1 MLERISTR
9 RAPTVRRTGTSAIAA
24 GLLLFASVF
33 AEYLFSAE
41 NDGKVTN
48 VPVLSLYIAGFV
60 AGTAA
65 LIVALNGLRVLPAH
79 ASLRRAGRVGFWT
92 AIGGATLLLLFALQA
107 LVSTAATG
115 NEPGGFILFGLGFL
129 LLVGGQIVAGFSI
142 LRAGAAR
149 GTGRLLLLASAAAVI
164 AVAVPADPFH
174 DLGLFLFDA
183 AWIGV
188 GLVLIRPA
196 RSGSL
201 RRQMLRWSVGV
212 GLLVA
217 LTAPA
222 AFAAAGG
229 ETVHFAGS
237 FTQAGTN
244 PCTGASGTF
253 AVTFNGVS
261 HTSVSADGTVHHTA
275 TVTGET
281 VLTPDDAGQPTY
293 TGKFTAWD
301 GQNGSQDTTT
311 TSTAAFHDFLAGSDG
326 SKIRDQGV
334 FHVTV
339 LTDGTVAVEFD
350 RFTLTCS

>member
-1 MLERISTR
+1 
-9 RAPTVRRTGTSAIAA
+9 
-24 GLLLFASVF
+24 LFASVF
-33 AEYLFSAE
+33 AEYLVSAE
-41 NDGKVTN
+41 NHGKVTN
-48 VPVLSLYIAGFV
+48 LPLLCLYIAVFSV
-60 AGTAA
+60 GTAA
-65 LIVALNGLRVLPAH
+65 LIVALNGLRMFPAH
-79 ASLRRAGRVGFWT
+79 LNLRREGRVGFWA

-107 LVSTAATG
+107 LVTTAATG
-115 NEPGGFILFGLGFL
+115 DEPGGFVLFGLGFL
-129 LLVGGQIVAGFSI
+129 LVVGGQMLAGFSI

-149 GTGRLLLLASAAAVI
+149 ATGWLLLLASAAAVI

-196 RSGSL
+196 RWSSG
-201 RRQMLRWSVGV
+201 RRQMLRWSAGI

-237 FTQAGTN
+237 FTQAAPN
-244 PCTGASGTF
+244 PCTGSSGTYS
-253 AVTFNGVS
+253 VTFNGVS

-281 VLTPDDAGQPTY
+281 VFTPDDAGQPTY
-293 TGKFTAWD
+293 TGRFTAWD
-301 GQNGSQDTTT
+301 GQNGSQDTTI
-311 TSTAAFHDFLAGSDG
+311 TSTAAFHDMLTGSDG
-326 SKIRDQGV
+326 SRIRDQGV

-339 LTDGTVAVEFD
+339 LTDGTVAVAFD